1 MRDVTQSLYQPKNSM
16 ETSRMTQSQSGI
28 STTNKDVA
36 SEEPISL
43 PPSPTKLHPV
53 ILEKNEEIGL
63 TNEEIGLTNKDDEEE
78 EEKDTDLDK
87 HFAEDSGIVDVA
99 EQAIATLDDTLT
111 TISHNRNESESSSDR

>member
-63 TNEEIGLTNKDDEEE
+63 TNKDDEEE